1 MNRISEGKITLF
13 KDQNDIFIPGKDVGK
28 YIHFWQKILHIFFFT
43 SEKFPYS
50 LGTYNYLFQPSTFVY
65 YLGFMPQTLSLHDYM
80 TSDEIFYFYG
90 KIFGLCKSII
100 EEQKWNLLGIL
111 DLKSLRNRKIRNWSV
126 VGIMLL

>member
-1 MNRISEGKITLF
+1 MTENFT
-13 KDQNDIFIPGKDVGK
+13 
-28 YIHFWQKILHIFFFT
+28 YFFFT

-90 KIFGLCKSII
+90 KIFGLCESII